1 MKIGVYIFGIKT
13 YLKRN
18 IYMIELKK
26 GSKKLL
32 NAWAFYDWANSVY
45 TLTIAS
51 SIFPIFYSALFLSEI
66 KTVEAFGTTFK
77 STALITFVTAFTF
90 LVVAVTSP
98 ILSGIADYVG
108 NKKNFLKFFCYVGS
122 AGCVGLYWFSLEQIH
137 LSLVFYFM
145 GLIGYWGSLVFYNSY
160 LPDIAYPEQ
169 QDSIS
174 AKGFSMG
181 YLGSVLLLIFNLM
194 MVMFPQFFG
203 FDLSIAESI
212 RETGTEAEIQLA
224 LGAAK
229 DAASFEAMKISFI
242 TVGIWWA
249 LFSQY
254 TFYFLPKGT
263 KSGHK
268 VTRAVVFN
276 GLKELREVWKQLKQ
290 DLRLKR
296 YLYAFFVFSMA
307 VQTIML
313 VAVYFGEEEIAWGGD
328 SEKTMGLIVS
338 ILVIQIVAIL
348 GAVLTSKASAK
359 FGNIK
364 TLIGVNFVW
373 MLLCFYA
380 YLMHTPLEFY
390 IAAGCVGLVMG
401 GVQALGRS
409 TYSKF
414 LPETEDTTSYF
425 SFYDVAEKI
434 GIVIGM
440 VIFATVDQ
448 ITGTMRNAIL
458 VLVIF
463 FVGGIVL
470 LFRVPKETKKTALE
484 D

>member
-1 MKIGVYIFGIKT
+1 MAV
-13 YLKRN
+13 L
-18 IYMIELKK
+18 EK

-51 SIFPIFYSALFLSEI
+51 SIFPIFYSALFINSTSEI
-66 KTVEAFGTTFK
+66 KTVWAFGMEFK

-90 LVVAVTSP
+90 LVVAFTSP

-122 AGCVGLYWFSLEQIH
+122 AGCIGLYWFDVSPERIH
-137 LSLVFYFM
+137 LSLLFYFM

-160 LPDIAYPEQ
+160 LPDIAHPEQ

-181 YLGSVLLLIFNLM
+181 YIGSVLLLVFNLL
-194 MVMFPQFFG
+194 MVLFPEWFG
-203 FDLSIAESI
+203 FDISISNSI
-212 RETGTEAEIQLA
+212 LENGSEAQITDA
-224 LGAAK
+224 LKEAK

-242 TVGIWWA
+242 TVGLWWA

-254 TFYFLPKGT
+254 SFYYLPKGVS
-263 KSGHK
+263 SGHK
-268 VTRAVVFN
+268 VTKDVVFN
-276 GLKELREVWKQLKQ
+276 GLKELRLVWNQLKLN
-290 DLRLKR
+290 LRLKR
-296 YLYAFFVFSMA
+296 YLHAFFVFSMA

-338 ILVIQIVAIL
+338 ILVIQLVAIL
-348 GAVLTSKASAK
+348 GAFLTSKASAK

-364 TLIGVNFVW
+364 TLIVINAMW
-373 MLLCFYA
+373 MSLCFYA
-380 YLMHTPLEFY
+380 YFMKTPEHFY
-390 IAAGCVGLVMG
+390 LAAGFVGLVMG
-401 GVQALGRS
+401 GVQALARS

-440 VIFATVDQ
+440 VVFAFIDQ
-448 ITGTMRNAIL
+448 ITGSMRNGIL
-458 VLVIF
+458 FLFVF
-463 FVGGIVL
+463 FLAGIIL
-470 LFRVPKETKKTALE
+470 LFRVPKAN
-484 D
+484 

>member
-1 MKIGVYIFGIKT
+1 M
-13 YLKRN
+13 
-18 IYMIELKK
+18 EQLKK

-45 TLTIAS
+45 TLTITS

-66 KTVEAFGTTFK
+66 KTVAAFGFEFK

-90 LVVAVTSP
+90 LVVAFMSP
-98 ILSGIADYVG
+98 ILSGIADYIG
-108 NKKNFLKFFCYVGS
+108 NKKTFLKFFCYVGS
-122 AGCVGLYWFSLEQIH
+122 AGCIGLYWFDITPDKIH
-137 LSLVFYFM
+137 LSLLFYFM

-160 LPDIAYPEQ
+160 LPDIAFPEQ

-181 YLGSVLLLIFNLM
+181 YLGSVILLILNLV
-194 MVMFPQFFG
+194 MVMFPQWFG
-203 FDLSIAESI
+203 FDISISDSLRA
-212 RETGTEAEIQLA
+212 TGSEAEINEA
-224 LGAAK
+224 LKIVK
-229 DAASFEAMKISFI
+229 DTASLEAMKISFI

-254 TFYFLPKGT
+254 SFYHLPKGAS
-263 KSGHK
+263 SGHK
-268 VTRAVVFN
+268 VTSAVVFN
-276 GLKELREVWKQLKQ
+276 GLKELRSVWKQLKL

-313 VAVYFGEEEIAWGGD
+313 VAVYFGEEEIAWG
-328 SEKTMGLIVS
+328 SASNKTMGLIGS
-338 ILVIQIVAIL
+338 ILIIQLVAVL
-348 GAVLTSKASAK
+348 GAFLTSRASSK

-364 TLIGVNFVW
+364 TLIALNFIW
-373 MLLCFYA
+373 MGLCFYA
-380 YLMHTPLEFY
+380 FFMETPTQFY
-390 IAAGCVGLVMG
+390 IAASIVGFVMG
-401 GVQALGRS
+401 GIQSLARS

-440 VIFATVDQ
+440 GIFATIDQ
-448 ITGTMRNAIL
+448 ITGSMRNAIL
-458 VLVIF
+458 FLFVF
-463 FVGGIVL
+463 FLAGIL
-470 LFRVPKETKKTALE
+470 MLFRVPKERVE
-484 D
+484 N